1 MTADELVRHFRMQPH
16 PEGGFYVET
25 YRSQGRIPAG
35 ALPAGWG
42 EHSWSTGILFLLRQG
57 ECSHLHRI
65 RQDEMWHFHLGGPLR
80 LAVIAPDGSASE
92 TLLGQDVLAGHTV
105 QCTVPAGSWFGASP
119 LEGTPFALVG
129 CTVAPG
135 FEFAD
140 FELGTRNGLLSR
152 FPQHRALVEAF
163 TTA

>member
-1 MTADELVRHFRMQPH
+1 MTADELARHFRMQPH

-25 YRSQGRIPAG
+25 YRSQRRIPTD

-65 RQDEMWHFHLGGPLR
+65 RQDEMWHFYLGGALR
-80 LAVIAPDGSASE
+80 LAVIVPDVSASE
-92 TLLGQDVLAGHTV
+92 PLLGQDVLAGHTV

-119 LEGTPFALVG
+119 WRERPLPWSAARWRQASNSPTSCSARATGSCPASPAQG
-129 CTVAPG
+129 
-135 FEFAD
+135 
-140 FELGTRNGLLSR
+140 SR
-152 FPQHRALVEAF
+152 
-163 TTA
+163 